1 MTLKGSLTSTTW
13 ERREADPA
21 ERRESA
27 SEPRNDA
34 QGAPTGA
41 GAEGLVICAI
51 SAREFPDT
59 PSGLWK
65 PAFPSPALLEVAAG
79 LLPALGRGS
88 GRLRDRTVLTGDTW
102 RVSIS
107 GGVIAVGT
115 HDYAGAEK
123 TRLKRERAEERA
135 IWLATAEAA
144 QPPGL
149 FGDDDE
155 PELDT
160 MTESVRGVIR
170 EWTPKSRSR
179 MVRRLAEIDYGPLF
193 ESGHIPA
200 LVTLTLPADWVTVA
214 PTGAVFK
221 AKMRT
226 FQQRYLRAWGA
237 PLVGV
242 WKLEFQ
248 RRGAPHI
255 HMLVTPPH
263 GPAAISM
270 FEDGSLKPRQPVGA
284 GMPFRTWLSEVWAD
298 VVDHPDPEEHRKH
311 VLAGTGID
319 YAEGTRNRDPKR
331 LGIYFSKHGSFG
343 AKEYQNQPPDEWKNG
358 CGRFWG
364 YWGLVPRVVVVDV
377 TSADGLTAGRLLR
390 RWAHAN
396 RYYAKREVWRAEGL
410 NRDTGEIKR
419 WRKRKTAVPINWMK
433 SSRGFLVVNDGPSM
447 AANVGRYLDIV
458 HGVGSSVPQAR
469 QLRNPSRRIPDM
481 PAQRGSLCGYEL
493 PQS

>member
-1 MTLKGSLTSTTW
+1 MTSTTR
-13 ERREADPA
+13 ERRQADPA

-27 SEPRNDA
+27 SDPRNDA

-135 IWLATAEAA
+135 IWLATVEAA

-149 FGDDDE
+149 FGEEESDLE
-155 PELDT
+155 EVP
-160 MTESVRGVIR
+160 ESVRGVIR

-200 LVTLTLPADWVTVA
+200 LVTLTLPGDWVTVA

-221 AKMRT
+221 AKMRI

-263 GPAAISM
+263 GLAFAPRR
-270 FEDGSLKPRQPVGA
+270 EDGSLKPRQPVGA
-284 GMPFRTWLSEVWAD
+284 GMPFRIWLSEVWAD
-298 VVDHPDPEEHRKH
+298 VVDHPDPEERRKH
-311 VLAGTGID
+311 VQAGTGID

-331 LGIYFSKHGSFG
+331 LAIYFSKHGSFG
-343 AKEYQNQPPDEWKNG
+343 AKEYQNEPPSEWENG

-364 YWGLVPRVVVVDV
+364 YWSLEPRVVVVDV
-377 TSADGLTAGRLLR
+377 DSTDGLAAGRLLR

-419 WRKRKTAVPINWMK
+419 WRKRKTTVPINWMK

-458 HGVGSSVPQAR
+458 HGESSAQHDRPVR
-469 QLRNPSRRIPDM
+469 SLTGVLPDRPPLGGATM
-481 PAQRGSLCGYEL
+481 
-493 PQS
+493 

>member
-1 MTLKGSLTSTTW
+1 MSPISGREGRVTSTTW

-21 ERRESA
+21 ERRASA
-27 SEPRNDA
+27 SEPRNAA

-41 GAEGLVICAI
+41 GAEGLVTSAI
-51 SAREFPDT
+51 TAREIADT
-59 PSGLWK
+59 PNGLWK
-65 PAFPSPALLEVAAG
+65 PAFPSPALLEAAAG

-88 GRLRDRTVLTGDTW
+88 GRLRDKTVLTGDTW

-135 IWLATAEAA
+135 IRLATARAA
-144 QPPGL
+144 KEPGL
-149 FGDDDE
+149 FDDE
-155 PELDT
+155 EEPDLD
-160 MTESVRGVIR
+160 EAEPVRGLIR
-170 EWTPKSRSR
+170 EWTPKSRAR

-193 ESGHIPA
+193 ETGRIPA
-200 LVTLTLPADWVTVA
+200 MVTLTLPGDWVAVA

-263 GPAAISM
+263 GQAAVPHR
-270 FEDGSLKPRQPVGA
+270 EDGSLKPRQPLGA
-284 GMPFRTWLSEVWAD
+284 GMPFRMWLSEVWAD
-298 VVDHPDPEEHRKH
+298 VVGHPDFEERRKH

-319 YAEGTRNRDPKR
+319 FAEGTRNRDPKR

-343 AKEYQNQPPDEWKNG
+343 AKEYQNKPPAEWKNG

-364 YWGLVPRVVVVDV
+364 YWGLEPRVVVVDV
-377 TSADGLTAGRLLR
+377 ASADGLAAGRLLR

-396 RYYAKREVWRAEGL
+396 RYYVKREVWRAEGL

-419 WRKRKTAVPINWMK
+419 WRKRKTTVPINRMK

-447 AANVGRYLDIV
+447 AANVGRYLDII
-458 HGVGSSVPQAR
+458 HGVGSTVPQAR
-469 QLRNPSRRIPDM
+469 QLRKPSRRIPNT
-481 PAQRGSLCGYEL
+481 RTTVNT
-493 PQS
+493 